1 MEKKS
6 FHPETVAIRVQTER
20 SQQKEHSVPLFLTSS
35 YVFDDAEEMRALFAD
50 EESGNIYSRYSNPN
64 VQELI
69 DKLALLENAEDG
81 WATASGMAAVFTT
94 FGALLQ
100 SGDHIVS
107 SRSVFGST
115 HKLFTE
121 ILPKWGITT
130 TYVDAMDYEQY
141 EAAVVPATKLIYI
154 ETPSNPGLDIINL
167 SEVNRI
173 CKVNQLLFVVDNCF
187 ATPVLQK
194 PIDFGADLVI
204 HSTTK
209 YLDGQGRT
217 LGGIILGSISLIN
230 KIEAFARHSGPALS
244 PFNAWVISKSIETLH
259 IRMER
264 HTINALEIAKRLEN
278 SEVVKWVKY
287 PFLESH
293 PQYAVAK
300 KQMSGGGGI
309 VTFEL
314 KGGLEAG
321 RNFLDRLSLFS
332 LTANLGDTRSIA
344 THPASTTHSKLKP
357 EERLVAGISD
367 GLVRLSIGLEH
378 VEDIWRDVEQA
389 LGGGGELG
397 SQKVGKCASLKV

>member
-1 MEKKS
+1 MKN
-6 FHPETVAIRVQTER
+6 ETLAIRTQSPRTH
-20 SQQKEHSVPLFLTSS
+20 QKEHSVPLYLTSS

-50 EESGNIYSRYSNPN
+50 EREGNIYSRYSNPN

-69 DKLALLENAEDG
+69 DKLALLEHAEDG

-94 FGALLQ
+94 FGALLK
-100 SGDHIVS
+100 SGGHIVS

-115 HKLFTE
+115 HRLFTE

-130 TYVDAMDYEQY
+130 TYVDASDYDAY
-141 EAAVVPATKLIYI
+141 AEAIGAGTKIVYV
-154 ETPSNPGLDIINL
+154 ETPSNPALEIIDL
-167 SEVNRI
+167 EKLGKI
-173 CKVNQLLFVVDNCF
+173 CRQANVLLVVDNCF
-187 ATPVLQK
+187 ATPVLQR

-217 LGGIILGSISLIN
+217 LGGIILGSKSLISQ
-230 KIEAFARHSGPALS
+230 IEAFARHTGPALS

-264 HTINALEIAKRLEN
+264 HVASALSIAQKLEQH
-278 SEVVKWVKY
+278 SAVKWVKY
-287 PFLESH
+287 PFLQSH
-293 PQYAVAK
+293 PQYEIAK

-314 KGGLEAG
+314 SGGLQAG
-321 RNFLDRLSLFS
+321 QKLLDRLELFS

-357 EERLVAGISD
+357 EERLSAGITD
-367 GLVRLSIGLEH
+367 GLVRLSIGLEA
-378 VEDIWRDVEQA
+378 VEDLWEDLSKA
-389 LGGGGELG
+389 L
-397 SQKVGKCASLKV
+397 KA